1 MEYNFR
7 FDELAI
13 DIAKVT
19 EVLGYSGNVLPEPFD
34 SYLETALNEAAKL
47 TDIKGTYVVINDISI
62 DYKNY
67 ILYSQ
72 QHKFNL
78 GKAVCNEI
86 KGSDQ
91 IAFYVSTAGKTISE
105 RSADLLSGED
115 PVLGYIFDVL
125 GSLITEA
132 ASDQLHSLL
141 QNEISKTKDKL
152 TNRYSPGYCHWP
164 VDDQFKLFYFFPEN
178 ICGVR
183 LTDSAL
189 MNPVKSVSGIIGI
202 GKNVKYRKYI
212 CRLCISKN
220 CIYRKLE

>member
-1 MEYNFR
+1 MVYNFR

-19 EVLGYSGNVLPEPFD
+19 EVLGYTGNILPGPFD
-34 SYLETALNEAAKL
+34 SYLETALSEAANL
-47 TDIKGTYVVINDISI
+47 IDIKGTYVVINDISI
-62 DYKNY
+62 DSKNY
-67 ILYSQ
+67 ILYAQ

-78 GKAVCNEI
+78 GKAVCNEL

-91 IAFYVSTAGKTISE
+91 IALYVTTAGKTISE
-105 RSADLLSGED
+105 RSADLLSGKE

-132 ASDQLHSLL
+132 ASDQLHLIL
-141 QNEISKTKDKL
+141 QSEISKNKDKL
-152 TNRYSPGYCHWP
+152 TNRYSPGYCQWP
-164 VDDQFKLFYFFPEN
+164 VDDQFKLFSFFPYN
-178 ICGVR
+178 ICGVT

-202 GKNVKYRKYI
+202 GKTVKFREYV
-212 CRLCISKN
+212 CALCSSKD
-220 CIYRKLE
+220 CIYRKPV